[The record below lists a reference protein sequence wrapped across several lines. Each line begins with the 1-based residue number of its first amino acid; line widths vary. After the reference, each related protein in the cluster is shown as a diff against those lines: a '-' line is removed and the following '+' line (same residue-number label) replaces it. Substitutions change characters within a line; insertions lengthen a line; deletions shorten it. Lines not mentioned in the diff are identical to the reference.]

1 MRIGEVARLA
11 RVSARTIRH
20 YHRIGA
26 LPEPPRTP
34 GGYREYDVADLV
46 RIARIAFLSES
57 GVPLRDVPALLDG
70 GNGSGS
76 GAGGGGGAGSGGD
89 DEARTLTADLD
100 ALRAHIDARIER
112 LTIQRARLDVIAERA
127 AAGLPPGLLPAAVA
141 RALDA
146 CRAEAAGDPA
156 LLALLDRER
165 DLLDLLALSA
175 DVPTALADSYAAIGR
190 DPARRAAYLDL
201 LAGFHALE
209 GRPVAEAEDEIA
221 RLVQT
226 LSADP
231 ALRDLCASPSPG
243 ATSRGTDAGPDTDGP
258 TAEQLLPDP
267 AQREVVRRALEEL
280 APDAGGTDR

>member
-112 LTIQRARLDVIAERA
+112 LTLQRARLDVIAERA

-146 CRAEAAGDPA
+146 CRAEAADDPA

-209 GRPVAEAEDEIA
+209 GRPVAEAEHEIA
-221 RLVQT
+221 RLVET

-231 ALRDLCASPSPG
+231 ALRDLLAPPSPG
-243 ATSRGTDAGPDTDGP
+243 AP
-258 TAEQLLPDP
+258 
-267 AQREVVRRALEEL
+267 
-280 APDAGGTDR
+280 

>member
-70 GNGSGS
+70 GS
-76 GAGGGGGAGSGGD
+76 AGESGGGAGSGGD
-89 DEARTLTADLD
+89 DDARTLTADLD

-112 LTIQRARLDVIAERA
+112 FTLQRARLDVIADRA
-127 AAGLPPGLLPAAVA
+127 AAGLPPGLLPAEVA

-146 CRAEAAGDPA
+146 CQAEAADDPA

-175 DVPTALADSYAAIGR
+175 DVPAALADSYAAIGR

-231 ALRDLCASPSPG
+231 ALRALFASPPPG
-243 ATSRGTDAGPDTDGP
+243 APEADTDTDAVGP

-267 AQREVVRRALEEL
+267 AQREVVRRVLEEL
-280 APDAGGTDR
+280 APDAGGADR

>member
-46 RIARIAFLSES
+46 RIVRIAFLSAS

-70 GNGSGS
+70 GPSPL
-76 GAGGGGGAGSGGD
+76 A
-89 DEARTLTADLD
+89 ADLD
-100 ALRAHIDARIER
+100 ALRADIDARIEA
-112 LTIQRARLDVIAERA
+112 LTLQRARLDVIAERA
-127 AAGLPPGLLPAAVA
+127 TAGLPPGLLPAPVA

-146 CRAEAAGDPA
+146 CRDDAAGDPA
-156 LLALLDRER
+156 LLALIDRER

-175 DVPTALADSYAAIGR
+175 DFPAVVADSYVAIGH
-190 DPARRAAYLDL
+190 DPRRRAAYLDL

-209 GRPVAEAEDEIA
+209 GRPVAEAEEEIA
-221 RLVQT
+221 RLVVT
-226 LSADP
+226 LTADP
-231 ALRDLCASPSPG
+231 ALRQLLAASPPG
-243 ATSRGTDAGPDTDGP
+243 ADDADGP
-258 TAEQLLPDP
+258 TPEQLIPDP
-267 AQREVVRRALEEL
+267 AQREVVRRVLAAL
-280 APDAGGTDR
+280 APDSEGADR